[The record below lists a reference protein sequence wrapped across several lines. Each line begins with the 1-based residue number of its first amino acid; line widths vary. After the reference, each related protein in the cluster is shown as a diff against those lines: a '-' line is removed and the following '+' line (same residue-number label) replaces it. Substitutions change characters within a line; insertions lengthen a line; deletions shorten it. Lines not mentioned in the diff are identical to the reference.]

1 MTPFAPGPPQPAPQS
16 GRYQIP
22 APVVD
27 IRKKAHARIAEKIDL
42 VRVRHKP
49 LSLLRQEAKRVL
61 EQFLDAECSTLT
73 RSDRDKLVDDVL
85 AEGFGFGP
93 LEELFRD
100 EAIKEILVLAA
111 GQIIVRKG
119 EAWQPASVRLRDTE
133 QLRSVITRYAETGE
147 SVAGG
152 PAPTG
157 GVDVRLA
164 NGFRAIAVVPPEV
177 MQVSPQL
184 LLTRSTAPATPAPTG
199 NSGTI
204 QFSQLASARS
214 GGSGP
219 VNVTPGP
226 RSGNLGTPIP
236 APASRTPTPTIH
248 AEPPR
253 PVPPSGVIPNP
264 DPFAKLRQRIGEKII
279 MKFASAGVYDI
290 NEIPQAEL
298 RKIVHATVIE
308 VCHAEKLGY
317 DEQFQERLALE
328 ILAGMNR

>member
-1 MTPFAPGPPQPAPQS
+1 MTPSAPGSPQPATQS

-22 APVVD
+22 ATVVD
-27 IRKKAHARIAEKIDL
+27 VRKKAHARIAEKIDL
-42 VRVRHKP
+42 VRARHKP

-61 EQFLDAECSTLT
+61 EQFLDAESPTLT

-93 LEELFRD
+93 LEELYRD
-100 EAIKEILVLAA
+100 EAIKEILILTAT
-111 GQIIVRKG
+111 QIIVRKG
-119 EAWQPASVRLRDTE
+119 DAWLPASVRLRDVE
-133 QLRSVITRYAETGE
+133 QLRSVITRYSETGE
-147 SVAGG
+147 SFVTG

-164 NGFRAIAVVPPEV
+164 NGFRAVAVVPPQV

-184 LLTRSTAPATPAPTG
+184 LLTRLSPAAAAAPTG
-199 NSGTI
+199 NSGTV
-204 QFSQLASARS
+204 QFTQVASPRS
-214 GGSGP
+214 GGSGAIH
-219 VNVTPGP
+219 VTPGP
-226 RSGNLGTPIP
+226 RSGNLGPP
-236 APASRTPTPTIH
+236 VPVPASRTPTPTIL
-248 AEPPR
+248 ADQPR
-253 PVPPSGVIPNP
+253 PLPQSGTIPNP
-264 DPFAKLRQRIGEKII
+264 DPFAKIRQRMAEKII

-290 NEIPQAEL
+290 SAIPQAEL